1 MLLSSRRKLSKED
14 KAALEVEI
22 DIMKQVQH
30 ANIVKMYDIFE
41 DEKYVYIVMEML
53 SGGEVS
59 IVEHDWLYVV
69 I

>member
-1 MLLSSRRKLSKED
+1 LSKED

-22 DIMKQVQH
+22 DIMKQVNH
-30 ANIVKMYDIFE
+30 PNIVKMYEIYE

-59 IVEHDWLYVV
+59 YVCDR
-69 I
+69 IKDSCLIK

>member
-1 MLLSSRRKLSKED
+1 MSKED

-22 DIMKQVQH
+22 DIMKQVNH
-30 ANIVKMYDIFE
+30 PNIVKMYEIYE

-59 IVEHDWLYVV
+59 YVCDR
-69 I
+69 IKDSCLIK

>member
-1 MLLSSRRKLSKED
+1 LNLIVARRKLNKED

-30 ANIVKMYDIFE
+30 PNIVKMHDIFE

-59 IVEHDWLYVV
+59 SFYV
-69 I
+69 